1 MEEIPYQSAT
11 NHFSELL
18 KRCVSLPGRA
28 TESLRDLRRHTL
40 EDQPVLYPSRR
51 ARRPRPGSAD
61 QSTMWQ
67 SSRNTE
73 HCDYTYGAAVNRLR
87 TMLEKHEPEEP
98 KVVQFA
104 ASVSPGSLNTQ
115 TNLCVDFYTKYAI
128 SIRQTYGSL
137 NGKCYGTYG
146 SVSQSDIKCCYC
158 TWSKCGLNL

>member
-1 MEEIPYQSAT
+1 MTEILYQSAT
-11 NHFSELL
+11 NHFSQLL
-18 KRCVSLPGRA
+18 NWCVSLPGRA

-104 ASVSPGSLNTQ
+104 ASVSPGSPSTQ
-115 TNLCVDFYTKYAI
+115 TNLWVDFYTKYAV
-128 SIRQTYGSL
+128 SITETYGSL
-137 NGKCYGTYG
+137 LRFCHR
-146 SVSQSDIKCCYC
+146 QSDIKCCYC
-158 TWSKCGLNL
+158 T